1 MNIRK
6 AQAMDM
12 HIQKIILYS
21 IYVDCFARLIN
32 KLIENGDDNLKPTD
46 LPNLTVLL
54 SKFALR
60 LIICCSNMEKDWEFL
75 S

>member
-1 MNIRK
+1 
-6 AQAMDM
+6 MDM

-60 LIICCSNMEKDWEFL
+60 LSICCSNMEKDWEFL

>member
-60 LIICCSNMEKDWEFL
+60 LRICCSNMEKDWEFL